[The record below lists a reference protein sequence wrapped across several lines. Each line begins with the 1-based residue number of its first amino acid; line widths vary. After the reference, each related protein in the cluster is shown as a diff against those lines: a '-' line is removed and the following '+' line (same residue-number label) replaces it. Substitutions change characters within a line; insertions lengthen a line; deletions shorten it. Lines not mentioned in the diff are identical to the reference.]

1 MSELDLDHYK
11 ETSRLV
17 EKGDDLRTEQG
28 KNLYRNF
35 VIMSIA
41 FSLNHGAV
49 VSCLAYAAAELGNDL
64 GSTSSG
70 ILYVCYAL
78 TALLASKPFVASV
91 GPKYALLAGV
101 TGTLSSL
108 RIPRF
113 LHR

>member
-1 MSELDLDHYK
+1 MSELDLDHYQ

-17 EKGDDLRTEQG
+17 EKGNDLRTEQG

-35 VIMSIA
+35 VVMCIA

-70 ILYVCYAL
+70 ILYVCYSL
-78 TALLASKPFVASV
+78 TALLASKPFVAWV

-101 TGTLSSL
+101 TGTLPASVIS
-108 RIPRF
+108 RF